1 MTTFT
6 PHQDSAL
13 KAVAAWLKAKP
24 GRNGTPPVFRL
35 FGYAGTGK
43 TTLARHIADGVD
55 GEVKFAAFTG
65 KAALVMRNKGCDNA
79 STIHSLIY
87 RANESGV
94 EQPSFEL
101 WDDAPASKA
110 KLIVIDECS
119 MVDAELGRDLMS
131 FDCPLLVLG
140 DPAQLPPIQGGGFF
154 TDCEPDAML
163 TEVHRQ
169 AQDDPIVRMSM
180 DIREGRELE
189 IGRHGESE
197 VVARSELDPDRVMRA
212 DQVLV
217 GRNNT
222 RRAYNM
228 RVRQKQN
235 IEDPLPVAGDKLV
248 CLRNNRKKGLFNGG
262 LWRVKSRTQPRSKSK
277 ILTMRLSP
285 DEDFGHKVTKVSVR
299 HDCFEGGVEAI
310 PWEQRK
316 PYDEFDYG
324 YVLDRAQVA
333 GLAMG
338 RRGAVRREFCIP
350 GQPRKVALHRHH
362 AGCEAAERG
371 GVTAKPSFRG
381 DAKHRIRNLEIPR
394 CAIAHLRSGAAHHPG
409 MTQARHFPAT
419 K

>member
-1 MTTFT
+1 MTIFT

-13 KAVAAWLKAKP
+13 KAVADWLKAKP
-24 GRNGTPPVFRL
+24 GKNGTPPVFRL
-35 FGYAGTGK
+35 FRYAGTGK

-65 KAALVMRNKGCDNA
+65 KAALVMRNKGCD
-79 STIHSLIY
+79 
-87 RANESGV
+87 
-94 EQPSFEL
+94 
-101 WDDAPASKA
+101 
-110 KLIVIDECS
+110 
-119 MVDAELGRDLMS
+119 
-131 FDCPLLVLG
+131 
-140 DPAQLPPIQGGGFF
+140 FF

-180 DIREGRELE
+180 DVREGRELD
-189 IGRHGESE
+189 IGRYGESE
-197 VVARSELDPDRVMRA
+197 VVSRGELDPARVMSA

-262 LWRVKSRTQPRSKSK
+262 LWRVKSRAASKSK
-277 ILTMRLSP
+277 IITMRLSP

-299 HDCFEGGVEAI
+299 GDCFGGAIETI

-324 YVLDRAQVA
+324 YVLTVHKSQGSQWDDVVLFDESFAFQDSRARWLYT
-333 GLAMG
+333 GIT
-338 RRGAVRREFCIP
+338 R
-350 GQPRKVALHRHH
+350 
-362 AGCEAAERG
+362 AAKRLS
-371 GVTAKPSFRG
+371 VVV
-381 DAKHRIRNLEIPR
+381 
-394 CAIAHLRSGAAHHPG
+394 
-409 MTQARHFPAT
+409 
-419 K
+419 

>member
-6 PHQDSAL
+6 PHQNAAL
-13 KAVAAWLKAKP
+13 KAVADWLKAKP
-24 GRNGTPPVFRL
+24 GKGSTPPVFRL

-55 GEVKFAAFTG
+55 GSVKYAAFTG
-65 KAALVMRNKGCDNA
+65 KAALVMRNKGCDGA

-87 RANESGV
+87 RTRESGE

-131 FDCPLLVLG
+131 FGTPLLVLG

-154 TDCEPDAML
+154 TNQEPDSML

-180 DIREGRELE
+180 TIREGGTLE
-189 IGRHGESE
+189 AGRFGDSE
-197 VVARSELDPDRVMRA
+197 VVPRGALDPERVMTA

-222 RRAYNM
+222 RRAYNL
-228 RVRQKQN
+228 RIRQKQG
-235 IEDPLPVAGDKLV
+235 IEEPLPVAGDKLV
-248 CLRNNRKKGLFNGG
+248 CLRNNRKKALFNGG
-262 LWRVKSRTQPRSKSK
+262 LWRVKARAQSKSR
-277 ILTMRLSP
+277 IITMRVSP
-285 DEDFGHKVTKVSVR
+285 DEDFGGRVTKVAVR
-299 HDCFEGGVEAI
+299 ADCFGGQIEEI

-324 YVLDRAQVA
+324 YVLTVHKSQGSQWDDVVLFDESFAFQDSRARWLYT
-333 GLAMG
+333 GIT
-338 RRGAVRREFCIP
+338 R
-350 GQPRKVALHRHH
+350 
-362 AGCEAAERG
+362 AAKRLSI
-371 GVTAKPSFRG
+371 V
-381 DAKHRIRNLEIPR
+381 I
-394 CAIAHLRSGAAHHPG
+394 
-409 MTQARHFPAT
+409 
-419 K
+419 

>member
-1 MTTFT
+1 MPVFT
-6 PHQDSAL
+6 PHQDQAL
-13 KAVAAWLKAKP
+13 RAVADWLKAKP
-24 GRNGTPPVFRL
+24 GKNGTPPVFRL

-55 GEVKFAAFTG
+55 GAVKFAAFTG

-87 RANESGV
+87 RTRESGE

-154 TDCEPDAML
+154 TNVEPDAML

-180 DIREGRELE
+180 AVREGRTLDL
-189 IGRHGESE
+189 GTFGESA
-197 VVARSELDPDRVMRA
+197 VVRRDALDPDRVMQA
-212 DQVLV
+212 DQILV

-222 RRAYNM
+222 RRSYNM
-228 RVRQKQN
+228 RVRQKNN

-248 CLRNNRKKGLFNGG
+248 CLRNNRKKALFNGG
-262 LWRVKSRTQPRSKSK
+262 LWRVKSRAASKSK
-277 ILTMRLSP
+277 IITMRLSP
-285 DEDFGHKVTKVSVR
+285 DEEFGAKVTKVSVR
-299 HDCFEGGVEAI
+299 ADCFGGGIEDI
-310 PWEQRK
+310 TWEQRR

-324 YVLDRAQVA
+324 YVLTVHKSQGSQWNDVVLFDESFAFQDSRARWLYT
-333 GLAMG
+333 GIT
-338 RRGAVRREFCIP
+338 R
-350 GQPRKVALHRHH
+350 
-362 AGCEAAERG
+362 AAKRLT
-371 GVTAKPSFRG
+371 VVV
-381 DAKHRIRNLEIPR
+381 
-394 CAIAHLRSGAAHHPG
+394 
-409 MTQARHFPAT
+409 
-419 K
+419 